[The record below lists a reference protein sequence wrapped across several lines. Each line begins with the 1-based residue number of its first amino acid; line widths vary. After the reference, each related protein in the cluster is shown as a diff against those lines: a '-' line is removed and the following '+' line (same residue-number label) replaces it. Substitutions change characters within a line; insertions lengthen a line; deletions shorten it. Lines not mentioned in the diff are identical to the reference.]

1 MELGNRPRANLLA
14 VINDSD
20 LVRLGNVDEGATSVA
35 RQLESFRVR
44 RELYVRDLGPSG
56 WVNDRESTAS
66 VTHYHPAGVSIDAD
80 VIRVFTEFDRTHRP
94 EVFGAE
100 ERD

>member
-1 MELGNRPRANLLA
+1 MTA
-14 VINDSD
+14 VWFASGT
-20 LVRLGNVDEGATSVA
+20 LTKARTSVA

-44 RELYVRDLGPSG
+44 RELYVRDFGTSG